1 MMNAAGD
8 GTRALGAVSLGTPR
22 VHLRCVDSTNAHA
35 RALALRGAPHG
46 TLVTAS
52 EQTAGRGRQGR
63 TWSAPPG
70 RSLLMSLV
78 LRDPPALL
86 SLIAGV
92 AVCDAVR
99 ASAPPPRSG
108 RGEALVKWPNDVVLQ
123 SRGGRLAKCAGVLV
137 EGRPQ
142 EGWAVLGIGV
152 NVAVR
157 DGDLPPELGAAS
169 LGLAP
174 GAVETVL
181 HRLLVALGDRLAQPA
196 PALLDAWRE
205 RDALYDRDV
214 HWSAG
219 SPSRGGCDGIAAGID
234 ADGRLLVRLADGS
247 RTTLGAGEVH
257 LGLAGMIE
265 R

>member
-1 MMNAAGD
+1 MIAG
-8 GTRALGAVSLGTPR
+8 GLGTPR
-22 VHLRCVDSTNAHA
+22 VHLRRVDSTNAHG
-35 RALALRGAPHG
+35 RTLALRGAPHG

-63 TWSAPPG
+63 SWSAPPG

-78 LRDPPALL
+78 LRDPPRLL

-99 ASAPPPRSG
+99 ASGAD
-108 RGEALVKWPNDVVLQ
+108 ALVKWPNDVVLPAH
-123 SRGGRLAKCAGVLV
+123 GDDLAKCAGVLV

-142 EGWAVLGIGV
+142 ERWAVLGIGV

-169 LGLAP
+169 LGLPP

-181 HRLLVALGDRLAQPA
+181 HGVLDALGHRLAQPA
-196 PALLDAWRE
+196 PALLDAWRS
-205 RDALYDRDV
+205 RDALCDRAV
-214 HWSAG
+214 HWS
-219 SPSRGGCDGIAAGID
+219 GGDGVAAGVD
-234 ADGRLLVRLADGS
+234 AEGRLLVQVAGGGHA
-247 RTTLGAGEVH
+247 TLDAGEVH
-257 LGLAGMIE
+257 LGLAGVTD

>member
-1 MMNAAGD
+1 MMSAAGD
-8 GTRALGAVSLGTPR
+8 AARALGAVSLGTPR
-22 VHLRCVDSTNAHA
+22 VHLRRVDSTNAHA

-78 LRDPPALL
+78 LREPPPLL
-86 SLIAGV
+86 SLSAGV
-92 AVCDAVR
+92 AVCDAIR
-99 ASAPPPRSG
+99 ASG
-108 RGEALVKWPNDVVLQ
+108 GQALVKWPNDVVLP
-123 SRGGRLAKCAGVLV
+123 SRGGDLAKCAGVLV

-142 EGWAVLGIGV
+142 ERWAVLGIGV

-169 LGLAP
+169 LRLQP

-181 HRLLVALGDRLAQPA
+181 HRLLAALGERLAQPA

-205 RDALYDRDV
+205 RDALYDRGV
-214 HWSAG
+214 HWS
-219 SPSRGGCDGIAAGID
+219 GGDGIAAGVD
-234 ADGRLLVRLADGS
+234 AEGRLLVRLADG
-247 RTTLGAGEVH
+247 RRAALDAGEVH
-257 LGLAGMIE
+257 LGLAGVTG